1 MKHERRIVLEPWPKS
16 RVNAQPW
23 AFIRGCI
30 WTDGCSFVNR
40 TGPYEYVS
48 YDFTNYS
55 KDIIDQFTAACD
67 SAGITDYRVTS
78 YRHVWKVR
86 INRRPSV
93 ALMLKHVGVK
103 R

>member
-67 SAGITDYRVTS
+67 SAGITDYPSDLVLARVEGPDQSATECGP
-78 YRHVWKVR
+78 H
-86 INRRPSV
+86 
-93 ALMLKHVGVK
+93 A
-103 R
+103 